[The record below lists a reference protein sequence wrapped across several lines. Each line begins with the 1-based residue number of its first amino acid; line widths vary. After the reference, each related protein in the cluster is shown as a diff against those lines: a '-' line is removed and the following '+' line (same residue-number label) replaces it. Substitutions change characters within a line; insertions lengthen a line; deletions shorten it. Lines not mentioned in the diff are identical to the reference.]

1 MFLPLQNSLQSDS
14 LIIDDRKE
22 IRKRGALPV
31 KDKKLLDEFRK
42 IYPEKFAAEEEIFS
56 HIHAGDSIF
65 IGTGCGEPQYLISA
79 LVGYV
84 KNHPKAFFD
93 TELIHVWTLGIA
105 PYTDEKLQE
114 NFRLD
119 SFFVGESTRS
129 SVNRGGADYTPIFLS
144 SVPDLFRSEMI
155 PVDVALIQTSLPD
168 KHGYLSLGI
177 SVDVTE
183 SAVEMA
189 KLVVAQV
196 NMNMPRT
203 HGDGFINIKD
213 IDFLLPYDEPLLE
226 YSVKAPNDI
235 VQSIGRYVARIIE
248 DGSTIQVGY
257 GLIPDAVVPNLAD
270 KKDLGVHTELLSD
283 GIVNLMKKG
292 VVTNRRKTHN
302 PGKTVASFCMGSRET
317 YDFLDENPAVEFKRI
332 DYTNNPLIIS
342 RNRLMTAINS
352 AMEVDLTGQAT
363 AESLGGTFYS
373 GIGGQADFMRGA
385 VLAPGGKTILALPST
400 ALNESVSRIVP
411 VLQEGAGVTLT
422 RGDVRYV
429 VTEYGIAYLH
439 GKNIRERA
447 MDLIAIAHP
456 KFRPWLIEAARKR
469 NLIYKDQVFIPGEK
483 GMYPEELE
491 IHRTTGKGL
500 DLLLRPVKITD
511 EPMLKSF
518 FYDLSF
524 DSMYKRF
531 FSARKD
537 MPHKRLQDFVA
548 VDWSRKMEILA
559 TISEK
564 EKETII
570 GLGQYELNPDM
581 HSAEVALVVRDKYQG
596 LGVGREL
603 LTYLIHIARRQGLLG
618 FTGEVLEENASMV
631 RLFEKMGFETAKRS
645 EEEVYLMRM
654 WFRNKEQ
661 LKGERE

>member
-1 MFLPLQNSLQSDS
+1 M
-14 LIIDDRKE
+14 
-22 IRKRGALPV
+22 

-42 IYPEKFAAEEEIFS
+42 IHPEKFASEDEIFS
-56 HIHAGDSIF
+56 HIHAGDRIF
-65 IGTGCGEPQYLISA
+65 IGTGCGEPQYLVLA
-79 LVGYV
+79 LVNYV
-84 KNHPKAFFD
+84 KSHPKAFFD
-93 TELIHVWTLGIA
+93 AELIHVWTLGVA

-119 SFFVGESTRS
+119 SFFVGDSTRN
-129 SVNRGGADYTPIFLS
+129 SVNRGAADYTPVFLS
-144 SVPDLFRSEMI
+144 QVPDLFRSELI

-177 SVDVTE
+177 SVDVVQ

-189 KLVVAQV
+189 ELVVAQV

-203 HGDGFINIKD
+203 HGDGFINIKE
-213 IDFLLPYDEPLLE
+213 IDYLLPHDEPLLE

-257 GLIPDAVVPNLAD
+257 GLIPDAVVPNLMD

-283 GIVNLMKKG
+283 GIVNLMKRG
-292 VVTNRRKTHN
+292 VVTNRKKTHN
-302 PGKTVASFCMGSRET
+302 PGKTIASFCMGSRDT

-332 DYTNNPLIIS
+332 DYTNHPLIIA

-352 AMEVDLTGQAT
+352 AMELDLTGQAT

-411 VLQEGAGVTLT
+411 TLQDGAGATLN
-422 RGDVRYV
+422 RGDIRYV

-456 KFRPWLIEAARKR
+456 KFRPWLMETARKR
-469 NLIYKDQVFIPGEK
+469 ALIYKDQVFIPGEK
-483 GMYPEELE
+483 GIYPEELE
-491 IHRTTGKGL
+491 IFRTTRKGL
-500 DLLLRPVKITD
+500 NLLLRPAKITD
-511 EPMLKSF
+511 ESLLKDF
-518 FYDLSF
+518 FYDLSE
-524 DSMYKRF
+524 DSLYKRF
-531 FSARKD
+531 FSVRKD

-548 VDWSRKMEILA
+548 VDYSKKMEILA
-559 TISEK
+559 TIVEK
-564 EKETII
+564 EKEIII
-570 GLGQYELNPDM
+570 GLGQYELNSDM
-581 HSAEVALVVRDKYQG
+581 HSAEVAMVVSDRFQG
-596 LGVGREL
+596 LGIGREL
-603 LTYLIHIARRQGLLG
+603 LYYLIYLAKRQGLLG
-618 FTGEVLEENASMV
+618 FTGEVLVENRSMV
-631 RLFEKMGFETAKRS
+631 RLFEKMGFDTEKSS
-645 EEEVYLMRM
+645 EEDVYEMRM
-654 WFRNKEQ
+654 WFSKR
-661 LKGERE
+661 GERE